1 MQLINP
7 AIIYGL
13 GLAAVPVL
21 LHMLLRARPKPH
33 LFPAL
38 RLLEQRRRHNRRRLR
53 LRHIWLLLLRIALI
67 ALLVLA
73 VSRPKLPA
81 ADYWPRWPGEVLG
94 LLAVFVIPLILY
106 RLVIG
111 RWRRRGWPG
120 HQLSTRRSLLRGG
133 LGVVIVLL
141 LSLWAGGWYGPRV
154 GAEITTPS
162 LVAARNAPVAA
173 VFIFDTSQSMEYRQQ
188 SKTRLEVA
196 QEIAR
201 EHLDRLPA
209 GSQVAVIDTA
219 VESTR
224 VVPVA
229 DGDAAPEGEAGAQP
243 PAAARFVLFQSS
255 PVALRRRID
264 QLVLHPVSRTLNGCI
279 ESGLSLLES
288 NRERDLAGSAGED
301 QFVREVYVFTDL
313 ARGAWSKGTAD
324 ATRLSGAVEACPW
337 LGGIYVVDTGV
348 AKPVNTGIASL
359 DLSRQRVADG
369 GAVTITATIDGMG
382 HDGELARTVD
392 LLVVNQAGKR
402 VPRGS
407 AEVKLVGGAAATVS
421 LVADGLAGPFV
432 QGELRLR
439 SSDPLSADDVAYFT
453 VAVASAPRV
462 LVVAPTAR
470 EAAYLVESL
479 APRQEVERG
488 RARFRCDHVPPNR
501 LADATL
507 SDYRTVILL
516 NVPEVVETSWSALE
530 RFVESGGGL
539 GVVLGS
545 SVHWQQD
552 RGVKPSS
559 YNTAAAQA
567 VLPATLDVSRKFT
580 PPEYLDLRNATHPA
594 LKLFADLGGA
604 GDLVLRDVRLY
615 WRLESGPGS
624 QVVARFTGDAHDP
637 ALLERSLGRGRTLML
652 ATALDLRWQWNDLAR
667 SDWFV
672 VLVDQLVGYLAQRS
686 GESYTYEAN
695 TSLAVQLFPTRS
707 VTEFSVVAPDGSQRP
722 GRSRSGQVLSI
733 DVAESLGHYQVRG
746 RGDAANWGAGFSLN
760 LDAAER
766 DLSRLVAED
775 LDSLLGADRYQVAT
789 DLEELERRV
798 GDMRIGREMFPMLL
812 LLLLLVFC
820 CEHLVAN
827 RFYESDQVPGAVA
840 GGGS

>member
-13 GLAAVPVL
+13 GLAAVPVI

-38 RLLEQRRRHNRRRLR
+38 RLLEERRRHNRRRLR

-73 VSRPKLPA
+73 VARPKLPA

-94 LLAVFVIPLILY
+94 LLAVFAVPLIVY
-106 RLVIG
+106 RLVLG

-120 HQLSTRRSLLRGG
+120 HLLSTRRSLLRGG
-133 LGVVIVLL
+133 LGLVIVLL

-154 GAEITTPS
+154 GAEVTTPS
-162 LVAARNAPVAA
+162 PGAARNAPVVA
-173 VFIFDTSQSMEYRQQ
+173 VFIFDTSQSMEYRHQ
-188 SKTRLEVA
+188 SKTRLELA

-201 EHLDRLPA
+201 EHLARLPV
-209 GSQVAVIDTA
+209 GSRVAVIDTA

-224 VVPVA
+224 
-229 DGDAAPEGEAGAQP
+229 AAP
-243 PAAARFVLFQSS
+243 AAADQQAALARFVLFQSS

-279 ESGLSLLES
+279 ESGLSLLKS
-288 NRERDLAGSAGED
+288 NRERDITRAAGED

-313 ARGAWSKGTAD
+313 ARGAWSSGTAD
-324 ATRLSGAVEACPW
+324 ATRLNRAVEKCPW

-348 AKPVNTGIASL
+348 ANPVNTGIASL

-369 GAVTITATIDGMG
+369 GAVTITAAIDGIG
-382 HDGELARTVD
+382 HEGEVALTVD
-392 LLVVNQAGKR
+392 LLVINAAGKR

-407 AEVKLVGGAAATVS
+407 TEVKLMGGAAATAS
-421 LVADGLAGPFV
+421 LVADGLTGPFV

-439 SSDPLSADDVAYFT
+439 SSDPLAADDVAYFT

-462 LVVAPTAR
+462 LVVAPTAQ

-488 RARFRCDHVPPNR
+488 RARFRCDHIPPNR

-516 NVPEVVETSWSALE
+516 NVPEVAEESWSALE

-559 YNTAAAQA
+559 YNSPAAQA

-637 ALLERSLGRGRTLML
+637 ALLERSLGNGRTLML
-652 ATALDLRWQWNDLAR
+652 ATALDLRWGWNDLAR

-722 GRSRSGQVLSI
+722 GQSRNGQVLTI
-733 DVAESLGHYQVRG
+733 DVSEALGHYQVRG
-746 RGDAANWGAGFSLN
+746 RGDASNWVSGFSLN

-766 DLSRLVAED
+766 DLSRLAAED
-775 LDSLLGADRYQVAT
+775 LDALLGADRYQVAT
-789 DLEELERRV
+789 DLEELERSV
-798 GDMRIGREMFPMLL
+798 GDMRIGREVFPMLL

-820 CEHLVAN
+820 SEHLVAN
-827 RFYESDQVPGAVA
+827 RFYESDQVAGAVA